1 MVTEKSN
8 TGTIRDFCYNKFNSI
23 INTYKKQSD
32 NKRILSKF
40 GEFSENNVYS
50 LLCMMETKM
59 EESGERKGI
68 IKKVYNIVIEGLQ
81 NIRLHGAKNEKE
93 KQTSFVIVS
102 KDNNNYLINL
112 ANLVDAENVEIIRS
126 NLNKIKGL
134 SYKPLKQ
141 LYKDILYSGTYSEKG
156 GAKLGF
162 ITIALKS
169 NNNLSFDMER
179 ITDNISLF
187 SMEIKVSIHE

>member
-8 TGTIRDFCYNKFNSI
+8 QDTVRDFCCKKFNTI
-23 INTYKKQSD
+23 ISTSKEQPENH
-32 NKRILSKF
+32 RILSKF
-40 GEFSENNVYS
+40 GEFSENSVYS
-50 LLCMMETKM
+50 LLCMIEMKM

-81 NIRLHGAKNEKE
+81 NIRLHGAVDDKE
-93 KQTSFVIVS
+93 KQMSYIVVR
-102 KDNNNYLINL
+102 KDRNNYLISL
-112 ANLVDAENVEIIRS
+112 ANLVDTESAEIIRS
-126 NLNKIKGL
+126 NLNKIKGM

-141 LYKDILYSGTYSEKG
+141 LYKDILYSGKFSDKG

-169 NNNLSFDMER
+169 DNNLAFDLEK
-179 ITDNISLF
+179 ITDNLSLF
-187 SMEIKVSIHE
+187 NMEVKVSINE

>member
-1 MVTEKSN
+1 MVTEN
-8 TGTIRDFCYNKFNSI
+8 LNQGIIREFCCNKFNSLI
-23 INTYKKQSD
+23 STYKEQPE

-102 KDNNNYLINL
+102 KDNNDYLINL
-112 ANLVDAENVEIIRS
+112 ANLVDTESVEIIRS

-134 SYKPLKQ
+134 PYKPLKQ

-169 NNNLSFDMER
+169 NNNLSFNLET

-187 SMEIKVSIHE
+187 SMLIKVSIHE